1 MIMKILT
8 FGSNLSK
15 LIAEQYVLIN
25 GGEVVSSVLANRTD
39 FFTFNM
45 MNKGFDQT
53 AYDEVLATLSAEDEA
68 AREALLNQHPATLG
82 KGSDDSRTAFFEVNP
97 DEVNLIV
104 IDNQLDLE
112 DSLYFIETPKK
123 SFFLPAN
130 TSSLSSF
137 TATGELTVEEAVAS
151 TAGVLAYLKARFP
164 KAGLVFVNHPVTND
178 RNALLKI
185 RKPEIFAQKQ
195 ARAEQFQQGIAAL
208 DVYSIPGITVS
219 RPYQTRDGSLFT
231 VHQYCAYAGMLFKY
245 VYLN

>member
-1 MIMKILT
+1 MNILT

-25 GGEVVSSVLANRTD
+25 GGKVVSSVLANRTD
-39 FFTFNM
+39 FFAFNFI
-45 MNKGFDQT
+45 NSGFDQA
-53 AYDEVLATLSAEDEA
+53 AYDEVATRIAGEETDIKEV
-68 AREALLNQHPATLG
+68 LLNQHPATLG
-82 KGSDDSRTAFFEVNP
+82 KGSAEDRTAFFEVDP
-97 DEVNLIV
+97 EQVDLIV
-104 IDNQLDLE
+104 IDNQMDLE
-112 DSLYFIETPKK
+112 ESLYFIEHPQK
-123 SFFLPAN
+123 SFFLPPN
-130 TSSLSSF
+130 TSSLSAF

-151 TAGVLAYLKARFP
+151 TAQVIDYLKARFP

-208 DVYSIPGITVS
+208 DVYSIPGLTVS